1 MALTSLGTVPIVPG
15 SSGDAA
21 GADDPAL
28 DTTDDHAAG
37 DHAAA
42 VSPTGTTAPSPQA
55 PAMIQGLPARGSHLR
70 IVDLDVQP
78 VVVAIVTMV
87 VLGMIAGIATSGVL
101 ATLLVLAALF
111 AFALDPVIDKIQQ
124 RFSMARG
131 YAVGLMMG
139 TVLLVIAGGIAL
151 LGPQTVDQARSFQRD
166 LPHVLDTLKDL
177 PLIGPTLEENQA
189 PQKIQQW
196 AAKLPKQLAGDTTQI
211 SNAAESITA
220 ILLDAV
226 AATLIM
232 IALLIDGPWLVSGA
246 QRLIPPE
253 RRATSQRLGEILGQV
268 IGRYFAGSLL
278 LATLQGLQVLIT
290 GLVLGVPLS
299 PLLAV
304 WAAVWNLVPQ
314 VGGAIGGILFVLV
327 AFTQG
332 ATTGVIAAVVFVLY
346 ITFANNVLLPVILG
360 KAMNISPL
368 ATMVATIAGFSIAGI
383 VGAMLAV
390 PILGAGKAM
399 YLELRPGR
407 SLPGEGDDEPPPSP
421 GIVRRSLERVRNRGG
436 PPTLPAPAA

>member
-1 MALTSLGTVPIVPG
+1 VE
-15 SSGDAA
+15 
-21 GADDPAL
+21 
-28 DTTDDHAAG
+28 
-37 DHAAA
+37 
-42 VSPTGTTAPSPQA
+42 Q
-55 PAMIQGLPARGSHLR
+55 
-70 IVDLDVQP
+70 
-78 VVVAIVTMV
+78 
-87 VLGMIAGIATSGVL
+87 
-101 ATLLVLAALF
+101 
-111 AFALDPVIDKIQQ
+111 
-124 RFSMARG
+124 
-131 YAVGLMMG
+131 
-139 TVLLVIAGGIAL
+139 
-151 LGPQTVDQARSFQRD
+151 
-166 LPHVLDTLKDL
+166 
-177 PLIGPTLEENQA
+177 QA

-220 ILLDAV
+220 ILLDV
-226 AATLIM
+226 IAAALIM
-232 IALLIDGPWLVSGA
+232 IALLIDGPWLVGGA
-246 QRLIPPE
+246 QRLIPPQ
-253 RRATSQRLGEILGQV
+253 RRETSHRLGQILGQV

-304 WAAVWNLVPQ
+304 WAAIWNLVPQ

-332 ATTGVIAAVVFVLY
+332 ATTGVIAAVLFLLY

-360 KAMNISPL
+360 RAMNISPL

-407 SLPGEGDDEPPPSP
+407 QGPGVIDEEPPPSP
-421 GIVRRSLERVRNRGG
+421 GILRRSLQRVRNRGA
-436 PPTLPAPAA
+436 PPTLPAPS

>member
-1 MALTSLGTVPIVPG
+1 MALASLGTVPIVPA

-21 GADDPAL
+21 GSADP
-28 DTTDDHAAG
+28 TTDTAAELP
-37 DHAAA
+37 
-42 VSPTGTTAPSPQA
+42 SPTETTAPSVRT
-55 PAMIQGLPARGSHLR
+55 PAAIQGLPARGKNLR

-78 VVVAIVTMV
+78 VIVAIATMV
-87 VLGMIAGIATSGVL
+87 LLGMIVAVATSGVL

-111 AFALDPVIDKIQQ
+111 AFALDPVVDKIQQ
-124 RFSMARG
+124 RFTMARG

-139 TVLLVIAGGIAL
+139 SVLLVIAGGIAL
-151 LGPQTVDQARSFQRD
+151 LGPQTVDQARSFQQD
-166 LPHVLDTLKDL
+166 LPHVLDTMKDL
-177 PLIGPTLEENQA
+177 PLVGPTLVENQA

-220 ILLDAV
+220 ILLDVV

-253 RRATSQRLGEILGQV
+253 RRATSQRLGQILGQV

-332 ATTGVIAAVVFVLY
+332 ATTGVIAAAVFLLY

-407 SLPGEGDDEPPPSP
+407 GRNGDLEDDPPSSP
-421 GIVRRSLERVRNRGG
+421 GIVQRSIRRVRNRGG
-436 PPTLPAPAA
+436 PPTVPAPT